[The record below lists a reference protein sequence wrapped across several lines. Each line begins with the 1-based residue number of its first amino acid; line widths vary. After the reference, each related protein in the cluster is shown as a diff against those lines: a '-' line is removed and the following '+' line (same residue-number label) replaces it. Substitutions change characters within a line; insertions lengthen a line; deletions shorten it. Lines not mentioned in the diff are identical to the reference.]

1 MMGVERFFLKSG
13 NGPSGKNPFFGGG
26 MGSDIQAPLLP
37 GPSRHSILNWALPV
51 APLHS
56 PTPAV
61 SHCLLLS
68 WQLGIR
74 VFSSSTM
81 PRKAKGGRVVCWP
94 PGPSIEEWGSQS
106 QLGVALGWDL
116 GL

>member
-1 MMGVERFFLKSG
+1 MASLG
-13 NGPSGKNPFFGGG
+13 
-26 MGSDIQAPLLP
+26 P
-37 GPSRHSILNWALPV
+37 GPSMHSVLKWTLP
-51 APLHS
+51 AIALHS

-74 VFSSSTM
+74 VFFCSICPGRQREDGGGGWPQPLPPHFLMNGGAST
-81 PRKAKGGRVVCWP
+81 G
-94 PGPSIEEWGSQS
+94 
-106 QLGVALGWDL
+106 LGVLGWEL